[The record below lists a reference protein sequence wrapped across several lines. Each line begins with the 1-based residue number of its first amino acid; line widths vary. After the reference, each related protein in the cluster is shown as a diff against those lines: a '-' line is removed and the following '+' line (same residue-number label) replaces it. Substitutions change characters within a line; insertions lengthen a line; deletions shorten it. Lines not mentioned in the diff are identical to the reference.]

1 MLKLEWIS
9 ANAYKHYVYKN
20 NVPAFL
26 ANANHFGS

>member
-9 ANAYKHYVYKN
+9 ANAYGCKN

-26 ANANHFGS
+26 ANANYCGS